1 MMDLEFPDEGLFG
14 EMPGTPAA
22 LEEDCVVAARLTLEH
37 VSLARSLGFASHP
50 LEWFAFFTSP
60 ALIGIDQS
68 GICFNWTKC
77 SRFCCAVVQSS
88 RPESA
93 TTGFNEQRTV
103 RRDSG

>member
-1 MMDLEFPDEGLFG
+1 MDLEFPDEGLFG

-50 LEWFAFFTSP
+50 LEWFALFTSP

-68 GICFNWTKC
+68 GVCFNWTKC
-77 SRFCCAVVQSS
+77 SRFCCAVVQSN

-103 RRDSG
+103 RRGSG